1 MATNRLPVPG
11 WAPSPKTRNGAD
23 LAVDPTLAGSWTPKG
38 TWRPGVSMPVPRS
51 SCEHSRSA
59 SIRPALAP
67 APVPSGAEIDRE
79 DQLPAARRFRDRM
92 SSTCTSSG
100 FRLAR
105 RLCEILGSS
114 RQIRPFRSCALAAS
128 TVWDLVCTRT
138 NLCAFRFSSLHH
150 AASRHRVSAVPKSLL
165 PRRSFDLCLGRAN
178 PRFDVL
184 KVRAAT
190 DSGKRGTV
198 QLSTFSLNAS
208 GQRWITQRFVAETPI
223 YPRSRWPSRRSR
235 SALSL
240 MKPAASCW
248 S

>member
-114 RQIRPFRSCALAAS
+114 RQSGLSDFAPSWLQRSGIWIAPGRTFARSASHPSTTRHLAIVSRRFQNPFFLA
-128 TVWDLVCTRT
+128 
-138 NLCAFRFSSLHH
+138 
-150 AASRHRVSAVPKSLL
+150 
-165 PRRSFDLCLGRAN
+165 G
-178 PRFDVL
+178 
-184 KVRAAT
+184 
-190 DSGKRGTV
+190 
-198 QLSTFSLNAS
+198 LSTFVLEGPIPAS
-208 GQRWITQRFVAETPI
+208 MF
-223 YPRSRWPSRRSR
+223 
-235 SALSL
+235 
-240 MKPAASCW
+240 
-248 S
+248 